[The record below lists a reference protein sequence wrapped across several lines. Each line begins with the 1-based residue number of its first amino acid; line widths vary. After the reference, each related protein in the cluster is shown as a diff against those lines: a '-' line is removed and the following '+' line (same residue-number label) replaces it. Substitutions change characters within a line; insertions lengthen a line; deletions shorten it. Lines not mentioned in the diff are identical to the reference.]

1 MAAPSGQGLDGKTAL
16 ITGASRNLG
25 AAIAE
30 RLAGSGARVAINYH
44 ASAGE
49 AEALAVRL
57 RSETGR
63 DHLALAGD
71 VGRAEELR
79 ALVERAL
86 SELGRVDVLV
96 NNAGPFSM
104 TPFADLPEAEWDRIW
119 DTNTKAA
126 YLASQLVAPGMRTA
140 GWGRIVNIS
149 AGSIYLRNHS
159 IYGLAKE
166 ALVFMTEELACEL
179 GPEVTVN
186 AIAPGQIAESAKDI
200 EEFDPTFVPRAIE
213 ATPAGRLVTRAEVAE
228 LVALLCAPAFDMVTG
243 ATIPLDGGWRFHR
256 F

>member
-16 ITGASRNLG
+16 VTGASRNLG

-30 RLAGSGARVAINYH
+30 RLAGWGARVAINYH
-44 ASAGE
+44 TSADD
-49 AEALAVRL
+49 AAALAERL
-57 RSETGR
+57 RAETGR
-63 DHLALAGD
+63 DHLALPGD
-71 VGRAEELR
+71 VGIADELR

-86 SELGRVDVLV
+86 AELGRVDVLV

-104 TPFADLPEAEWDRIW
+104 TPFAELPEAEWDRIW

-126 YLASQLVAPGMRTA
+126 YLASQLVAPGMRAA

-166 ALVFMTEELACEL
+166 ALAFMTEELACEL

-200 EEFDPTFVPRAIE
+200 EEYDPTFVPRAIE

-228 LVALLCAPAFDMVTG
+228 LVALLCTPAFDMVTG
-243 ATIPLDGGWRFHR
+243 TTIPLDGGWRFHR